1 MKCYQMQGTGHMR
14 YEGNVPFAKS
24 YWLEEWTALL
34 LMIRGD
40 EMEVSNKDN
49 NMKIANGKRAQ
60 RTTSMIVMKEKD
72 DDCD

>member
-1 MKCYQMQGTGHMR
+1 
-14 YEGNVPFAKS
+14 
-24 YWLEEWTALL
+24 
-34 LMIRGD
+34 
-40 EMEVSNKDN
+40 MEVSNKD